1 MNRVIN
7 SARKYAATAPAGRFA
22 AGAVLLLAA
31 AGTVGATQGM
41 TPFAAQHPT
50 AAVAGA
56 ATDDPWTVGPRTDDP
71 WTSAPHTDDPWTS
84 APKNATATT
93 DGARTDDPWT

>member
-1 MNRVIN
+1 MNRYIH
-7 SARKYAATAPAGRFA
+7 SAKKYAATAPVGRFA

-41 TPFAAQHPT
+41 EPFAAHHGAT
-50 AAVAGA
+50 VASAV
-56 ATDDPWTVGPRTDDP
+56 TDDPWTVAPRTDDP
-71 WTSAPHTDDPWTS
+71 WTSAP
-84 APKNATATT
+84 ATT